1 MSRSV
6 CRAAKHTCVV
16 VQNAEIA
23 HSLPSERMQDGCR
36 AGVWCT
42 YLLTYSFISFAGME
56 PFPRQVQG
64 PCGRRGKTGS
74 FSRGV
79 RQGLRYH
86 ICLPHHT
93 RGFIRRGVRRRYY
106 VLFQYNSTETVHT
119 LSNTHTHT
127 HTHKHTQIILHSIY
141 SAVLNATVLSEK

>member
-6 CRAAKHTCVV
+6 CSQTYMRTGTNAAITHAAIT
-16 VQNAEIA
+16 QQSRMEASA

-36 AGVWCT
+36 AGVCCT
-42 YLLTYSFISFAGME
+42 FFLTYSFFSFAGME

-93 RGFIRRGVRRRYY
+93 RGFIRRGVRRRYDF
-106 VLFQYNSTETVHT
+106 LFQYNSNETYPHS
-119 LSNTHTHT
+119 LSL
-127 HTHKHTQIILHSIY
+127 K
-141 SAVLNATVLSEK
+141 